1 VQNSRCQQSLAIFK
15 RLADQDKSNSGW
27 QRDLI
32 VSLYKVG
39 LVRAEIKGSDNIKQ
53 AQGLLRTG
61 LKTAELYPGGS
72 MLARSYRDFS
82 GSDPQAVKTIVQ
94 RESRHGMHSMNR
106 CPPFRP
112 DRGLL
117 FRRDP

>member
-1 VQNSRCQQSLAIFK
+1 VQNSHYQQSLAIFK

-39 LVRAEIKGSDNIKQ
+39 PVRAKIKGSDNIKQ

-61 LKTAELYPGGS
+61 LKTAASLMNFPSQAGAGCTIEPLPPHPPLPPGG
-72 MLARSYRDFS
+72 FS
-82 GSDPQAVKTIVQ
+82 GGNSF
-94 RESRHGMHSMNR
+94 GMQSGRNAS
-106 CPPFRP
+106 F
-112 DRGLL
+112 GLL
-117 FRRDP
+117 PGGADF